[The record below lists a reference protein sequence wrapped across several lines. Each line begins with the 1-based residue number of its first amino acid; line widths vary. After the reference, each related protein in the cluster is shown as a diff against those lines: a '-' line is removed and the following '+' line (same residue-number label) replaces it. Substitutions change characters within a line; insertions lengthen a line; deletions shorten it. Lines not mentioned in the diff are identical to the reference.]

1 MFLFEHTS
9 AWFLL
14 LLLILP
20 LLWWRWARPGSR
32 AVIGCSSTKIAA
44 RVPRNWIVRTRWIIP
59 VLRTIAVVT
68 LIICVAR
75 PLRADHQTK
84 IQADAVAIE
93 MVVDRSGSMNALDF
107 VENEQNITRLEAVK
121 TVVADFILGVD
132 TMEGRSNDLVG
143 LITFASFPDSDCPM
157 TFDHDHLVHRLKDV
171 TVATESEGP
180 YTAIGDAIALAVA
193 RLTSLQDRADIRS
206 EDEVKSRVII
216 LLTDGEENTGDIDAM
231 KAAEIAAAF
240 NIRIYTI
247 GAGTTGIVPVLGEDA
262 FGRQVVQRMESKLDE
277 KTLKAVADQ
286 TGGQYF
292 RARDT
297 ESLQEIYAR
306 INELEK
312 SKIIERQ
319 YEQFADMSVDA
330 VRLGGISF
338 PPLLIIPLL
347 ALLLE
352 LGLAHTAYRR
362 LP

>member
-1 MFLFEHTS
+1 
-9 AWFLL
+9 
-14 LLLILP
+14 
-20 LLWWRWARPGSR
+20 
-32 AVIGCSSTKIAA
+32 
-44 RVPRNWIVRTRWIIP
+44 
-59 VLRTIAVVT
+59 
-68 LIICVAR
+68 
-75 PLRADHQTK
+75 
-84 IQADAVAIE
+84 
-93 MVVDRSGSMNALDF
+93 
-107 VENEQNITRLEAVK
+107 
-121 TVVADFILGVD
+121 
-132 TMEGRSNDLVG
+132 
-143 LITFASFPDSDCPM
+143 M
-157 TFDHDHLVHRLKDV
+157 TFDHAHLVHRLEDV
-171 TVATESEGP
+171 DVATESEGP

-216 LLTDGEENTGDIDAM
+216 LLTDGEENAGDIDAM

-240 NIRIYTI
+240 DIRIYTI

-277 KTLKAVADQ
+277 ETLKAVAEQ
-286 TGGQYF
+286 TDGRYF

-297 ESLQEIYAR
+297 QSLQEIYAR